1 MPRRWKRILLAV
13 LAIVVVFYG
22 LLLFPPV
29 QGWIGWRV
37 AALRTRLT
45 TWLRPPENI
54 SFAVQVIPES
64 DLPLPTPLPEPEPTL
79 VPIDSTLPL
88 PSAFALSGT
97 TYYSQ
102 HNRWN
107 YCGPANLA
115 MLLSYWGLQVS
126 PDALA
131 AVIKPYQY
139 DKNVMPYEMV
149 EYINTY
155 TATRALVRVGGD
167 FDLIKR
173 FISAGFPVMVEK
185 GPRFRDIQYRITW
198 MGHYQ
203 VLTGFDDNK
212 QVFIAQDSYIKAN
225 HPQPYDEL
233 LPEWRS
239 FNYTYIVAYPPHKE
253 NDVLNILGVDA
264 DVEANYRRALEKAG
278 NEIPRLEGVDQFFSY
293 YNYGTNLVALRDYAG
308 AAKAYDQAFALYDA
322 LPVEGTV
329 RPYRIL
335 WYQTGPYFAYYY
347 TGRYADVVRIA
358 TQNSIQMV
366 RDDEPALEESF
377 YWRALAQVKLGE
389 RDAAVED
396 FQTCLKYHPG
406 FVPCQT
412 ELNNLG
418 IFP

>member
-1 MPRRWKRILLAV
+1 
-13 LAIVVVFYG
+13 
-22 LLLFPPV
+22 
-29 QGWIGWRV
+29 
-37 AALRTRLT
+37 
-45 TWLRPPENI
+45 
-54 SFAVQVIPES
+54 
-64 DLPLPTPLPEPEPTL
+64 
-79 VPIDSTLPL
+79 
-88 PSAFALSGT
+88 
-97 TYYSQ
+97 
-102 HNRWN
+102 
-107 YCGPANLA
+107 
-115 MLLSYWGLQVS
+115 
-126 PDALA
+126 
-131 AVIKPYQY
+131 
-139 DKNVMPYEMV
+139 
-149 EYINTY
+149 
-155 TATRALVRVGGD
+155 
-167 FDLIKR
+167 
-173 FISAGFPVMVEK
+173 
-185 GPRFRDIQYRITW
+185 

-264 DVEANYRRALEKAG
+264 DVEANFRRALEKAG

-366 RDDEPALEESF
+366 REACSGRIF
-377 YWRALAQVKLGE
+377 YWRALLRSSWAN
-389 RDAAVED
+389 DAAGGLSNLPQVP
-396 FQTCLKYHPG
+396 PG

-418 IFP
+418 IFPKQVHISAGMLAAESV